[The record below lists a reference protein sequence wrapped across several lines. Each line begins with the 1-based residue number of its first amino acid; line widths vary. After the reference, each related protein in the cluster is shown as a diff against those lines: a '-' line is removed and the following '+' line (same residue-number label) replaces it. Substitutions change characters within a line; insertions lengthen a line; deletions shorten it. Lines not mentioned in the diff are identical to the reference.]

1 MKLLIIAYDFPPFFS
16 IGGLRP
22 HSWYKYLPDF
32 GAEVTVVTR
41 DWQPTGGENN
51 YGQTT
56 PGGVTIELDGK
67 RKLIRVPFKKG
78 FKESVSARLSAP
90 GLTIIRK
97 AITFSYNFLEYLSLR
112 FDSKAA
118 LYDEA
123 DKLLQTDKF
132 DFIIATGKP
141 FILFRYAAL
150 LSKAHS
156 TPWIAD
162 YRDSWTLNHLQSDY
176 SLTGLTLLL
185 NNFYKAIEKK
195 YVSTARIIT
204 TVAPT
209 YLAFMPPFVKQ
220 DNIRI
225 VYNGYDNDVEQEV
238 EQILPAADKFVISYA
253 GHIYPMQKLET
264 FLEGTRLFIQQ
275 SKVSRHEF
283 EIHFWGLEADPT
295 AIARILNYD
304 DDLNKVVHFHNKTG
318 YFEVMKQIS
327 VSHILLLIAS
337 NSDSWLNAKLFDY
350 LALKRPILMVGNE
363 TNIMN
368 DILKE
373 TNGGKALQ
381 TPDAVAAFILD
392 KFRVYRERKIN
403 NTINYQ
409 QYSRKNQAEKFYSAL
424 KDLT

>member
-32 GAEVTVVTR
+32 GVEVTVITR

-56 PGGVTIELDGK
+56 PKGVTIEIAEK

-78 FKESVSARLSAP
+78 FKESVSAWLSAP

-97 AITFSYNFLEYLSLR
+97 AITFSYNFLEYLNLG

-118 LYDEA
+118 LYYEA
-123 DKLLQTDKF
+123 DKLLQTEKF

-141 FILFRYAAL
+141 FILFRYASL
-150 LSKAHS
+150 LSKKHG

-176 SLTGLTLLL
+176 SLSGLNLVL

-209 YLAFMPPFVKQ
+209 YLEFMPPFVPH
-220 DNIRI
+220 DNIRVI
-225 VYNGYDNDVEQEV
+225 YNGYDNDVEKEV
-238 EQILPAADKFVISYA
+238 EQILPAANKFVISYA
-253 GHIYPMQKLET
+253 GHIYRMQKLET
-264 FLEGTRLFIQQ
+264 FLEGARLFLRE
-275 SKVSRHEF
+275 SKVTKEEF
-283 EIHFWGLEADPT
+283 EIHFWGLEADPS
-295 AIARILNYD
+295 AIARILSYD
-304 DDLNKVVHFHNKTG
+304 EQLNEVVHFHNKTG
-318 YFEVMKQIS
+318 YFDVMKHIS

-350 LALKRPILMVGNE
+350 LALKRPVLMIGNE
-363 TNIMN
+363 TNIMSG
-368 DILKE
+368 ILKE
-373 TNGGKALQ
+373 TNGGITFQ
-381 TPDAVAAFILD
+381 TAEATAAFILD
-392 KFRVYRERKIN
+392 KFKVYKEGRIN
-403 NTINYQ
+403 NTVNYQ